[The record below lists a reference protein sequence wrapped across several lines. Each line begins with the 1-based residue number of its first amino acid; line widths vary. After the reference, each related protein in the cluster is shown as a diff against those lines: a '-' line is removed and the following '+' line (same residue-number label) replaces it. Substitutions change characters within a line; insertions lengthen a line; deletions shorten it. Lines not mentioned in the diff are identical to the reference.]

1 MRRRTSFD
9 GFYLITH
16 DHMVNLH
23 LSYIAKIDF
32 LGSATKCAFGQWIEQ
47 EFSVLI
53 EFDRDHVYIKYLQT
67 V

>member
-9 GFYLITH
+9 CFYLILH

-32 LGSATKCAFGQWIEQ
+32 LCGATKCAFGYWIEQ
-47 EFSVLI
+47 EFSVLVELDGNHIYI
-53 EFDRDHVYIKYLQT
+53 EDLKAV
-67 V
+67 